1 MQPPELEDSIEIAA
15 SPAAV
20 WDLVGDP
27 LRMPDWSP
35 QVQSTRLRKGYDR
48 VEVGAQ
54 FTNLNTLDEFSWP
67 THGEVVRLEPRRE
80 LAFRIAENWVI
91 WSFTLEPTATGT
103 RLTERR
109 DAPEGISDQAAQWTD
124 EYVGGQENFTTIMRA
139 GVRQTLEAIKTA
151 AEGHPYTVDDQ

>member
-48 VEVGAQ
+48 VEVGTQ
-54 FTNLNTLDEFSWP
+54 FTNLNALDELSWS
-67 THGEVVRLEPRRE
+67 THGEVVRLAPQRE

-109 DAPEGISDQAAQWTD
+109 DAPEGISDLAAQWTD
-124 EYVGGQENFTTIMRA
+124 EYVGGQENFTKIMRA
-139 GVRQTLEAIKTA
+139 GVRQTLEAIKAA
-151 AEGHPYTVDDQ
+151 AEG

>member
-15 SPAAV
+15 SPATV

-27 LRMPDWSP
+27 LRMPEWSP

-48 VEVGAQ
+48 IEVGAQ
-54 FTNLNTLDEFSWP
+54 FTNLNTLDELSWS
-67 THGEVVRLEPRRE
+67 THGEVVRLEPQRE
-80 LAFRIAENWVI
+80 LAFRVAENWVI

-109 DAPEGISDQAAQWTD
+109 DAPEGISDLTAQWTD
-124 EYVGGQENFTTIMRA
+124 EYVGGQENFTRIMRA
-139 GVRQTLEAIKTA
+139 GVRQTLEAIKAA
-151 AEGHPYTVDDQ
+151 AEG

>member
-15 SPAAV
+15 SPAVV

-124 EYVGGQENFTTIMRA
+124 EYVGGQENFTKIMRA
-139 GVRQTLEAIKTA
+139 GVRQTLEAIK
-151 AEGHPYTVDDQ
+151 